1 VGLLTHVDEGTSGTC
16 PRAAVVILADV
27 ELIFTALLVIMAI
40 AVLWFAGYVIY
51 RLYSDQ
57 R

>member
-1 VGLLTHVDEGTSGTC
+1 MTC
-16 PRAAVVILADV
+16 PAGPLVILLGV
-27 ELIFTALLVIMAI
+27 ELIFTSLLVIMAV

>member
-1 VGLLTHVDEGTSGTC
+1 VGVGTSGTC
-16 PRAAVVILADV
+16 PHAPVVILTDV

>member
-1 VGLLTHVDEGTSGTC
+1 MCGHVRFVPAHTLVKLTV
-16 PRAAVVILADV
+16 V
-27 ELIFTALLVIMAI
+27 ELIFTSLLVIMAV

>member
-1 VGLLTHVDEGTSGTC
+1 MEGHVTACAST
-16 PRAAVVILADV
+16 ALVILLGV
-27 ELIFTALLVIMAI
+27 ELFFTSLLVVMAI
-40 AVLWFAGYVIY
+40 AVLWFAGYVVY